1 MHITISNEIRVMT
14 ESLDYI
20 DLNKLELDTKNPRL
34 PEGVERTPEAML
46 NHIALTTSIEDLMN
60 AIAENGF
67 FPGEPLIAVKEG
79 DKYTVVEGN
88 RRLTAVKLIHNPYE
102 CDRPSSRMIEIAESA
117 KDKLGTLEKL
127 PVIVRDTRAE
137 ILPYLGFRHIT
148 GVKQWEPLSKA
159 RYIEQLFGLTSPN
172 SPTNDRYHQVARA
185 IGSRKDHI
193 KRNLDALAVYKVME
207 SNNFYDIDGL
217 DEESIKFSIL
227 STALADEKIGLFV
240 GVSEKD
246 EYGDITSND
255 VIIHPHHINRENTRE
270 LTVWLYK
277 KDDSGKTKVGESR
290 NLRLLSSVIDNPK
303 ALTSFRN
310 GADLKVAYQ
319 LTEDLKQDFMTLLYK
334 AESALIEAA
343 GIVATIDYNPEALEV
358 ARRLSQNV
366 KLIGNTIKAK
376 KVSDDEDF

>member
-34 PEGVERTPEAML
+34 PEGAERTPEAML

>member
-1 MHITISNEIRVMT
+1 MT

-20 DLNKLELDTKNPRL
+20 DLKKLELDTKNPRL

-79 DKYTVVEGN
+79 DKYIVVEGN

-102 CDRPSSRMIEIAESA
+102 CERPSSRMIEIADGAAS
-117 KDKLGTLEKL
+117 KLDTLAKL

-148 GVKQWEPLSKA
+148 GVKQWEPLAKA
-159 RYIEQLFGLTSPN
+159 RYIEQLFELTSDTL
-172 SPTNDRYHQVARA
+172 PTSDRYHQVARA

-193 KRNLDALAVYKVME
+193 KRSLDALAVYKVME
-207 SNNFYDIDGL
+207 DNNFYDIEGL

-227 STALADEKIGLFV
+227 STALADEKIGFFV
-240 GVSEKD
+240 GISEKD
-246 EYGDITSND
+246 EDDDISSND
-255 VIIHPHHINRENTRE
+255 VIIHPEYIDRENTKE
-270 LTVWLYK
+270 LTIWLYK
-277 KDDSGKTKVGESR
+277 KDESGKTKVGESR
-290 NLRLLSSVIDNPK
+290 NLRMLSSVIDDPK

-319 LTEDLKQDFMTLLYK
+319 LTENLKQDFISLLYK

>member
-1 MHITISNEIRVMT
+1 M
-14 ESLDYI
+14 
-20 DLNKLELDTKNPRL
+20 
-34 PEGVERTPEAML
+34 
-46 NHIALTTSIEDLMN
+46 
-60 AIAENGF
+60 
-67 FPGEPLIAVKEG
+67 
-79 DKYTVVEGN
+79 
-88 RRLTAVKLIHNPYE
+88 
-102 CDRPSSRMIEIAESA
+102 
-117 KDKLGTLEKL
+117 
-127 PVIVRDTRAE
+127 
-137 ILPYLGFRHIT
+137 
-148 GVKQWEPLSKA
+148 
-159 RYIEQLFGLTSPN
+159 
-172 SPTNDRYHQVARA
+172 
-185 IGSRKDHI
+185 
-193 KRNLDALAVYKVME
+193 
-207 SNNFYDIDGL
+207 
-217 DEESIKFSIL
+217 
-227 STALADEKIGLFV
+227 FV

-290 NLRLLSSVIDNPK
+290 NLRLLSSFIDNPK